1 MKKIFTSIIFLLAFS
16 ISFTGCSTKSSLTE
30 KDTIREIAYNWIDDN
45 KKSTII
51 DWKTSKVEKITF
63 DKEHLVVNETETLDI
78 INKEAFKVT
87 FTTKD
92 DDLLGPVIVYLD
104 TDTSEVLGM
113 DFRE

>member
-1 MKKIFTSIIFLLAFS
+1 LKKLLTSIIFVLIFS
-16 ISFTGCSTKSSLTE
+16 IFFIGCSDKYSIPE
-30 KDTIREIAYNWIDDN
+30 KDNIRETAYNWIDDSI
-45 KKSTII
+45 KSTII

-63 DKEHLVVNETETLDI
+63 DKEHLIINETETLDI
-78 INKEAFKVT
+78 INNEAFKVT

-104 TDTSEVLGM
+104 SDTSEVLGM